1 MALLVNGERIESAV
15 LDEERRSLR
24 RLLAE
29 KMPDETAAV
38 IEQRAREW
46 ARENVIERVLLK
58 QAAMK
63 DEVPIPEEAFEGQAD
78 PVVRQELEVR
88 IRIQRLLDRLTVH
101 AGKPRRKDIVEYY
114 KKHAESFQSEEAV
127 HAAHIVKNV
136 DEGTSEEAAKDAIE
150 RARIGLQAG
159 RSFEEMA
166 DEFSDCPGSGGDLG
180 FFPRGQ
186 MVEEFDAVVFSM
198 SAGEVS
204 DVFRTPFG
212 FHIVKL
218 HARRPAG
225 VLPLD
230 AVGDQISELLLGQ
243 KKQKLVEQH
252 LDALLAKAEV
262 VEV

>member
-1 MALLVNGERIESAV
+1 M
-15 LDEERRSLR
+15 
-24 RLLAE
+24 
-29 KMPDETAAV
+29 
-38 IEQRAREW
+38 
-46 ARENVIERVLLK
+46 
-58 QAAMK
+58 
-63 DEVPIPEEAFEGQAD
+63 
-78 PVVRQELEVR
+78 
-88 IRIQRLLDRLTVH
+88 
-101 AGKPRRKDIVEYY
+101 
-114 KKHAESFQSEEAV
+114 

-136 DEGTSEEAAKDAIE
+136 DEGTSEEAAKEAIE